1 LFKIFNFLYS
11 KDTPIE
17 NLEKE
22 DKVALVLVL
31 LKQLQPYLSANNLST
46 APPPGMKIQQMNQE
60 QFIRN
65 HTDDVLRQHG
75 AQGTAQEVDALNSI
89 LNNINVQ
96 TKN

>member
-1 LFKIFNFLYS
+1 M
-11 KDTPIE
+11 
-17 NLEKE
+17 
-22 DKVALVLVL
+22 ALVLVL

-46 APPPGMKIQQMNQE
+46 APPPGMKSQQMNQE

-65 HTDDVLRQHG
+65 HTDEVLRQHG